1 MKKAEGIG
9 LLGGVA
15 RAAIDIGIS
24 ESAVR
29 LWPDPLTPAIRDRVQ
44 AALYRR
50 QLAEQERNV
59 SDVDRSVRRLVA

>member
-1 MKKAEGIG
+1 MKKAEGID

-15 RAAIDIGIS
+15 KAAADIGIS

-50 QLAEQERNV
+50 QIGACDGKAVAAAGIEER
-59 SDVDRSVRRLVA
+59 RAA